1 MKILFALL
9 SVVLFSSTNSFAQ
22 SQSSTLAQIKETGK
36 VRIGYRKSEPPMS
49 FLNKEGK
56 SIGYSID
63 ICNRIVIDIKEALS
77 NPDIK
82 VEYVPVD
89 AHDRF
94 TALSD
99 NKIDILCGSTTK
111 TMSRSKLVDFTQLTF
126 VTGASLMTLKGKEF
140 KDFSEL
146 DDKKVGVVENTTT
159 LNHLEN
165 LLKQSFS
172 LANVQQY
179 KSAEDA
185 MNALRKGEIAAFS
198 SDQVIL
204 IGLIITAEDKEL
216 YNISPNV
223 FSYEPFA
230 LAVRQNDSE
239 FMFLANNTISKLS
252 RSRQILK
259 LYNKWFGGF
268 SDEIPPL
275 IEALYKLNAIPK

>member
-239 FMFLANNTISKLS
+239 FIFLANSTISKLS

-268 SDEIPPL
+268 SEEIPPL
-275 IEALYKLNAIPK
+275 IEALYKLNAIPE